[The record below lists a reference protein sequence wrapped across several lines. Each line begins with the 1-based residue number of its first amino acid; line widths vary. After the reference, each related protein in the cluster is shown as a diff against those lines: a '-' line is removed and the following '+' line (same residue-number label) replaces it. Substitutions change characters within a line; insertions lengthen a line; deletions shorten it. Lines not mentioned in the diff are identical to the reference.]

1 MMERMDD
8 RISEQESDDPFYRVD
23 TTARIAVYDDL
34 LSSPRI
40 IEIHPDTTR
49 EYINNIASTVYAS
62 SKESGGSIPY
72 SIILQVAE
80 NFIHSYFTE
89 VVVTVMD
96 HGNTIR
102 FSDQG
107 PGIIDKEKA
116 KTPGYSSATSQMKRI
131 IHGVGSGL
139 PIVSEYIETM
149 HGSIDIDDNMDHGAV
164 VTISL
169 DNKPGEIAENP
180 RKDNP
185 NTHVDQSVSSPD
197 RVMRSMISERGFM
210 ILKLFEL
217 EDIWG
222 VSDISDH
229 LSFPPSSVYNE
240 LKKLEESGLITK
252 LGKKRILTE
261 MGSRF
266 LKESSNSF

>member
-1 MMERMDD
+1 MIMEKPID
-8 RISEQESDDPFYRVD
+8 RSASVERDHSFERVD

-40 IEIHPDTTR
+40 IERQPDTTR
-49 EYINNIASTVYAS
+49 EYINNIASTVYS
-62 SKESGGSIPY
+62 SAKEAGGSIPY

-80 NFIHSYFTE
+80 NFIHSYFSE

-96 HGNTIR
+96 NGNTIR

-107 PGIIDKEKA
+107 PGIPDKEKA
-116 KTPGYSSATSQMKRI
+116 RTPGYSSATSEMKRI

-149 HGSIDIDDNMDHGAV
+149 NGRIDIDDNMNSGAV

-169 DNKPGEIAENP
+169 NSEKPDHRESRNTIA
-180 RKDNP
+180 
-185 NTHVDQSVSSPD
+185 SSDAPSLSQEQ
-197 RVMRSMISERGFM
+197 MMMSMISERGFK
-210 ILKLFEL
+210 ILRLFDL

-229 LSFPPSSVYNE
+229 LGLPASSVYNE
-240 LKKLEESGLITK
+240 LKKLEEAGMITK
-252 LGKKRILTE
+252 LGKKRILTD
-261 MGSRF
+261 MGAH
-266 LKESSNSF
+266 LLNG